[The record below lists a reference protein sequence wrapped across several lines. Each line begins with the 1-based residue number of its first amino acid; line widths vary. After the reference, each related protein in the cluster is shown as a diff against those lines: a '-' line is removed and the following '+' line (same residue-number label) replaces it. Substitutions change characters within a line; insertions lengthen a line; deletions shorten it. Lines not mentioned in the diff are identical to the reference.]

1 MNSMLTAP
9 AMSLLQEMWTA
20 LGGDAGSIA
29 DIEI

>member
-9 AMSLLQEMWTA
+9 AMSLLREMWTA
-20 LGGDAGSIA
+20 LGGGAGAVA